1 LVILGE
7 AAKQV
12 PNSIRERNTD
22 VPWRK
27 IAGLRDITVH
37 RYFGLDEEVL
47 WDVLQ
52 SEIGPLLNKI
62 NRIIIEES
70 PE

>member
-1 LVILGE
+1 MVILGE